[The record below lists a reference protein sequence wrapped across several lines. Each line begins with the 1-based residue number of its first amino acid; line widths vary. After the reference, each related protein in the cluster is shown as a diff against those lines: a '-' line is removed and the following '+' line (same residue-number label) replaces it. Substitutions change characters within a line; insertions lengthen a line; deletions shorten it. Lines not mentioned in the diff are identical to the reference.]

1 MSPIWYSLRQNYK
14 DAEALPETKE
24 LIELIELIERVGII
38 YEGITFKWKST
49 S

>member
-14 DAEALPETKE
+14 DAEALSETK
-24 LIELIELIERVGII
+24 ELIELIERVGII

>member
-24 LIELIELIERVGII
+24 LIERVGII

>member
-24 LIELIELIERVGII
+24 LIEFIERVGII

>member
-24 LIELIELIERVGII
+24 LIELTERVGII